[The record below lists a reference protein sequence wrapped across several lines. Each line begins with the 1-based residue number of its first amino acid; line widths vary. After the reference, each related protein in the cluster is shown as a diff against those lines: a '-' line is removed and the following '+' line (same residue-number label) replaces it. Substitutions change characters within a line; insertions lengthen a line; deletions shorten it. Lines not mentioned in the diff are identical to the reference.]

1 MIELDLVST
10 KSIKD
15 YLLNPNRSLTIVPT
29 LIHKHYSEEK
39 KTNFNLD

>member
-1 MIELDLVST
+1 MIEPDLMSK
-10 KSIKD
+10 KSMKD
-15 YLLNPNRSLTIVPT
+15 YLLNHNRSLTIVPT